1 MVIMKCKEC
10 GKGCKHPIYEHW
22 IKYQLC
28 ADCNGNMKAYDVPK
42 KVTSKHLRLSDPEEH
57 TKYKKQVKI
66 LRKFGISMGHI
77 QET

>member
-28 ADCNGNMKAYDVPK
+28 AECNGNMKAYDVPK
-42 KVTSKHLRLSDPEEH
+42 KVTSKHLRQRLERMRDDYGSKE
-57 TKYKKQVKI
+57 
-66 LRKFGISMGHI
+66 
-77 QET
+77 